1 MWNRLRRRPGTVQI
15 STILL
20 ASFWI
25 PAVTSAMVRSY
36 LELPTAALAVV
47 SVSMLLASMALS
59 WIEGLKPDASPFS
72 LPKYVAA
79 DAVLFWLLAIC
90 FHDRI
95 LPRPRI
101 GTHELWLVVPFAV
114 SLVLFYAYAFL
125 GWARKTAPGRIAVAF
140 SFGAL
145 LMLAILFYQEVAH
158 RPAITVAVALFVMAM
173 VTGWLSLDPPP
184 REELGGAMVLFAQA
198 CAGQVLIGFI
208 LGMPFWS
215 LVACVLGA
223 PCAVSGFVRSHDF
236 MNRSKAAAALVVMGI
251 WVALWA
257 WSWSLVGGPRF

>member
-1 MWNRLRRRPGTVQI
+1 MWNPLHRRPGTVKV

-20 ASFWI
+20 ATFWV
-25 PAVTSAMVRSY
+25 PPFTCAMVRSY
-36 LELPTAALAVV
+36 LEFPGEALAIV

-72 LPKYVAA
+72 LPKYLAA

-95 LPRPRI
+95 LPRPLV
-101 GTHELWLVVPFAV
+101 GGYDLWLVAPFAIG
-114 SLVLFYAYAFL
+114 LVFFYSYAL
-125 GWARKTAPGRIAVAF
+125 LVWIRPATPKRIAIAF

-145 LMLAILFYQEVAH
+145 LMLAMIFYQEAAH
-158 RPAITVAVALFVMAM
+158 RPAITVAVALFAIAM

-184 REELGGAMVLFAQA
+184 REELGRTMVLFAQA
-198 CAGQVLIGFI
+198 CAGQALIAFI
-208 LGMPFWS
+208 LRMPFWS

-236 MNRSKAAAALVVMGI
+236 KVRSKAVVALVVMGI
-251 WVALWA
+251 WVALWV
-257 WSWSLVGGPRF
+257 WSMSIIGGPKF